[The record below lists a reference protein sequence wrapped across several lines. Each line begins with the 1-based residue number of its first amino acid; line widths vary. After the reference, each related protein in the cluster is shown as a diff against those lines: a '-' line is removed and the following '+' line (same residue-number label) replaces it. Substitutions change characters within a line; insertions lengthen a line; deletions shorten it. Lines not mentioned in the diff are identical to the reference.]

1 MSLKPTNATASGP
14 LDRLRL
20 WLGGS
25 YAPYLYIAPFFI
37 VFLAFGFYP
46 LAYAFQL
53 SFTSWRGAGI
63 PEFIGLEN
71 YTFLLQNDFF
81 WNSIFNSAVLWVLIV
96 PVQTLMAIFIASML
110 SRPLWF
116 RSFFRVTFLIPY
128 LVPLV
133 AIAQVWLILF
143 DSDFG
148 AINTLL
154 GAIGIEPIGWLTTG
168 AWAKPTMALLVFW
181 KNSGFAILIMLA
193 AIQNIPLDVY
203 EAAAL
208 DGANGFQKF
217 FRITVPLLRRSISF
231 YVIIATLGVLQMY
244 AEPYVLTEGGPYNST
259 MTAGYALYRYT
270 QNLDLGTGAANS
282 FLLMIIVVILSAIML
297 KMMSGNDED

>member
-1 MSLKPTNATASGP
+1 MSLKHTNASGP

-154 GAIGIEPIGWLTTG
+154 EAIGIEPIGWLTTG

>member
-14 LDRLRL
+14 IDRLRL

-282 FLLMIIVVILSAIML
+282 FLLMIIVVILSAVML

>member
-1 MSLKPTNATASGP
+1 
-14 LDRLRL
+14 
-20 WLGGS
+20 
-25 YAPYLYIAPFFI
+25 
-37 VFLAFGFYP
+37 
-46 LAYAFQL
+46 
-53 SFTSWRGAGI
+53 
-63 PEFIGLEN
+63 
-71 YTFLLQNDFF
+71 
-81 WNSIFNSAVLWVLIV
+81 
-96 PVQTLMAIFIASML
+96 
-110 SRPLWF
+110 
-116 RSFFRVTFLIPY
+116 
-128 LVPLV
+128 
-133 AIAQVWLILF
+133 
-143 DSDFG
+143 
-148 AINTLL
+148 
-154 GAIGIEPIGWLTTG
+154 
-168 AWAKPTMALLVFW
+168 MALLVFW

-282 FLLMIIVVILSAIML
+282 FLLMIIVVILSAVML

>member
-1 MSLKPTNATASGP
+1 MSLQPTNAAASSP

-37 VFLAFGFYP
+37 IFLAFGFYP

-154 GAIGIEPIGWLTTG
+154 EAIGIEPIGWLTTG

-217 FRITVPLLRRSISF
+217 FRITVPLLRRSITF